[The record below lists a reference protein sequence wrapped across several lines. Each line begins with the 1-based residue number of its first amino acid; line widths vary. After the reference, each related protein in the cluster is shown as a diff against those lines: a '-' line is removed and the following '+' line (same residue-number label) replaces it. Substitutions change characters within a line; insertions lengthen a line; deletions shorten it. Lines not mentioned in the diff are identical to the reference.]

1 MEMLDHRSWLWGL
14 SLIVLTMALHATAV
28 AVLAFAVVGVR
39 VRLESRGLQLSNL
52 IAILICVIAVIGL
65 LLAVLHGIECGIW
78 AAAYLWL
85 GAIDSP
91 MDALLFSLD
100 SMSTRGASGL
110 TLQRHWQ
117 MMGALEAIGGML
129 LFGVST
135 AYIFAVM
142 QVYWSMLAVH
152 VTHSKS

>member
-1 MEMLDHRSWLWGL
+1 
-14 SLIVLTMALHATAV
+14 
-28 AVLAFAVVGVR
+28 
-39 VRLESRGLQLSNL
+39 
-52 IAILICVIAVIGL
+52 
-65 LLAVLHGIECGIW
+65 
-78 AAAYLWL
+78 
-85 GAIDSP
+85 
-91 MDALLFSLD
+91 
-100 SMSTRGASGL
+100 MSTRGSSGL

-117 MMGALEAIGGML
+117 MMGALEAVNGML